1 MCILILI
8 NFKTEVEEIK
18 KKMGLGTIC
27 QISTTDND
35 KDVLGPNYLAA
46 HVCTLSRFMCT
57 NAN

>member
-1 MCILILI
+1 
-8 NFKTEVEEIK
+8 
-18 KKMGLGTIC
+18 MGLGTIC

-57 NAN
+57 DAN